1 MGPWS
6 ETYEFATTRPPPPS
20 VKGSL
25 MVSEVSQSVF
35 QIEWLPVKLVTTE
48 GSDNFVY
55 RLQVTPK
62 QERRAAI
69 EPWKTVYEGT
79 CPSYTLSLSPQS
91 TSARMARVFVVQKL
105 ENDELCSAPSAI
117 AQFSSC
123 RTPTE
128 SPRKRVNKPASGT
141 STPSQ
146 PSEDD
151 LPTRSP
157 SSVHRAN
164 RMNWYKRTKKWIN
177 FVRKSIA
184 ERNSSAVV
192 LLLFFVLA
200 MFIAL
205 CLNNYYQ
212 L

>member
-6 ETYEFATTRPPPPS
+6 ETYEFATTRPPPPP

-25 MVSEVSQSVF
+25 MVSEVTQSVF

-79 CPSYTLSLSPQS
+79 CPSYTLSMSPQS

-192 LLLFFVLA
+192 LVCIIVIVLILY
-200 MFIAL
+200 MIL
-205 CLNNYYQ
+205 
-212 L
+212 